1 MSLSILEGA
10 MQCLMNSNHRFGK
23 PGKKDLVDF
32 LRTYEYFQSE
42 TEDEERILEQLATR
56 ADYHF

>member
-1 MSLSILEGA
+1 